1 MGIKKSQIYSQLWN
15 SCNALRG
22 GMDASQYKDYILTLL
37 FVKCI
42 SDKYDKN
49 PKGNLQA
56 PPGGHFKD
64 IIALKNNKDIGNG
77 INIVIGEL
85 AKAND
90 LTGVID
96 IADFN
101 DDTKF
106 GKGQE
111 MIDKLTKLIG
121 VFENMLNLDGTAEG
135 DDLLGDAY
143 EYLMRKFA
151 TESGKAKGQFY
162 TPAEASIVL
171 SGLLGLDKV
180 KKKSTTLYDPTCGSG
195 SLLIK
200 GNDTAPNGLT
210 IYGQE
215 KDIATTALT
224 KMNMLLHGCAEADI
238 APGGH
243 STLAEPYFKETIKSP
258 EGGEIVRLKQ
268 FDFIV
273 SNPPFSLKNWT
284 DGVFS
289 KSEEQDQKKKSA
301 DIDPWERFNMGI
313 PPTKNG
319 DYAWLLHI
327 YKSMED
333 EAGKAAVILPH
344 GVLFRG
350 GAEQQ
355 IRTALINSKVI
366 KAIIGL
372 PANLFY
378 GTGIP
383 ACIIVMD
390 KENADKRKGIF
401 FIDAS
406 RGFIRD
412 GNKNRLRQQDIH
424 KILDTFNS
432 LEGEAIKEEKHYSK
446 MVDFKTIKDND
457 YNLNIPRYIDL
468 EDKENIQDI
477 FAHLHGGIPNFDI
490 ESEKLQD
497 YWVALPNLKNALL
510 NKHNESY
517 YVFQVSSENIRK
529 TVVNH
534 NDLILFKNE
543 LQNRFKKWIENNKI
557 DLKSINSSTNV
568 KIFIKNISEDL
579 LKIFEGFPLINKYSV
594 YQQLMEYWNEIMQD
608 DVYLIKQDGYLKASR
623 LKEVIE
629 DFDVIIGNGK
639 NAIKYKSDIIP
650 SSLISEM
657 YFKEDLEKINILSE
671 ELEQKTEDI
680 SDFEQENSGEDGLLI
695 EVISDNKILE
705 DDVKSR
711 IKLIKGNVDLIDEK
725 NILEKWLSFKD
736 EEKELKKQ
744 IKIIFNNLQKKLLAF
759 YSEGNK
765 EFNEDFVT
773 NLIVEDKWLKSLEL
787 RLESMFDFLISEFID
802 VLTDLSTRYNE
813 TLEDIEK
820 ELKLNQED
828 VKKFLKEMGFKYE

>member
-37 FVKCI
+37 FVKCT

-121 VFENMLNLDGTAEG
+121 VFENMLNLDASSEG

-162 TPAEASIVL
+162 TPAEASIIL

-224 KMNMLLHGCAEADI
+224 KMNMLLHGCSEADI

-243 STLAEPYFKETIKSP
+243 STLAEPYFKEEIKSP
-258 EGGEIVRLKQ
+258 EGGVVVRLKQ

-301 DIDPWERFNMGI
+301 DIDPWERFNMGL

-355 IRTALINSKVI
+355 IRTALINSGVI

-372 PANLFY
+372 PVNLFY

-390 KENADKRKGIF
+390 KENADTREGIF

-406 RGFIRD
+406 RGFIKD

-424 KILDTFNS
+424 KILDTFNN
-432 LEGEAIKEEKHYSK
+432 LKNEKNYSK
-446 MVDFKTIKDND
+446 MILKETIVKNE
-457 YNLNIPRYIDL
+457 YNLNISRYIESPNL
-468 EDKENIQDI
+468 EDIQDI
-477 FAHLHGGIPNFDI
+477 NAHLNGGIPKFDVDSDYMKNYWISFPGLKNKIFDKNKENEQYYYFADSQNIREIIISHNELVLLKNQLDFNFNQWIDFNK
-490 ESEKLQD
+490 EKLM
-497 YWVALPNLKNALL
+497 
-510 NKHNESY
+510 
-517 YVFQVSSENIRK
+517 
-529 TVVNH
+529 
-534 NDLILFKNE
+534 
-543 LQNRFKKWIENNKI
+543 
-557 DLKSINSSTNV
+557 SINYTTHV
-568 KIFIKNISEDL
+568 KSFIKDLSEDL
-579 LKIFEGFPLINKYSV
+579 LIKFEKFPLIDKYSI
-594 YQQLMEYWNEIMQD
+594 YQQLMEYWQSTMQD
-608 DVYLIKQDGYLKASR
+608 DVYLIKQEGYLNASC
-623 LKEVIE
+623 LKQVSE
-629 DFDVIIGNGK
+629 DADIFIGNGK
-639 NAIKYKSDIIP
+639 NSLKYKSNIIP
-650 SSLISEM
+650 SSIIANK
-657 YFKEDLEKINILSE
+657 YFKSDLESMAEINELIERKNE
-671 ELEQKTEDI
+671 ELIEL
-680 SDFEQENSGEDGLLI
+680 EQENSGEDGLFI
-695 EVISDNKILE
+695 EAVSETEVSAKLKE
-705 DDVKSR
+705 VKKDKNLTEE
-711 IKLIKGNVDLIDEK
+711 KL
-725 NILEKWLSFKD
+725 ILEKWLSLKN
-736 EEKELKKQ
+736 EEKKLKEKLKLTFNGLQ
-744 IKIIFNNLQKKLLAF
+744 NKLIEFFSEKNKDFNNDLVINIIVYDKWINTLKVNIDNIFNDLVSELSIKLMELSER
-759 YSEGNK
+759 YSDTLINIE
-765 EFNEDFVT
+765 NELMI
-773 NLIVEDKWLKSLEL
+773 N
-787 RLESMFDFLISEFID
+787 
-802 VLTDLSTRYNE
+802 
-813 TLEDIEK
+813 EK
-820 ELKLNQED
+820 E
-828 VKKFLKEMGFKYE
+828 VKNFLMQMGFKYE

>member
-37 FVKCI
+37 FVKCV

-56 PPGGHFKD
+56 PEGGHFND

-121 VFENMLNLDGTAEG
+121 VFENMLNLDGTSEG

-162 TPAEASIVL
+162 TPAEASIIL

-243 STLAEPYFKETIKSP
+243 STLAEPYFKEEIKSP
-258 EGGEIVRLKQ
+258 EGGLIVRLKQ

-289 KSEEQDQKKKSA
+289 KSEDQDQKKKSA
-301 DIDPWERFNMGI
+301 DFDSWERFNMGI

-327 YKSMED
+327 YKSMEED
-333 EAGKAAVILPH
+333 AGKAAVILPH

-355 IRTALINSKVI
+355 IRTALINSGVI
-366 KAIIGL
+366 KTIIGL
-372 PANLFY
+372 PSNLFY

-390 KENADKRKGIF
+390 KENADTREGIF

-406 RGFIRD
+406 RGFIKD

-424 KILDTFNS
+424 KILDTFNN
-432 LEGEAIKEEKHYSK
+432 LKTENHYSK
-446 MVDFKTIKDND
+446 MISKETIVKNE
-457 YNLNIPRYIDL
+457 YNLNISRYIESPNL
-468 EDKENIQDI
+468 EDIQDI
-477 FAHLHGGIPNFDI
+477 NAHLNGGIPRIDVD
-490 ESEKLQD
+490 SEYMKN
-497 YWVALPNLKNALL
+497 YWIAFPNLKNKIFDK
-510 NKHNESY
+510 NKENEQY
-517 YVFQVSSENIRK
+517 YYFGTNSENIREIII
-529 TVVNH
+529 NH
-534 NDLILFKNE
+534 NELNTLKNQ
-543 LQNRFKKWIENNKI
+543 LDSTFNQWVDSNKRK
-557 DLKSINSSTNV
+557 LMGINSETHV
-568 KIFIKNISEDL
+568 KSFIKDLSEDL
-579 LKIFEGFPLINKYSV
+579 LIKFENFPLIDKYSI
-594 YQQLMEYWNEIMQD
+594 YQQLMEYWQNIMQD
-608 DVYLIKQDGYLKASR
+608 DFYLIKQDGYLKASR
-623 LKEVIE
+623 LKQVSE
-629 DFDVIIGNGK
+629 DPDIVIGNGK
-639 NAIKYKSDIIP
+639 NALKYKSDTIP
-650 SSLISEM
+650 SAIVAEK
-657 YFKEDLEKINILSE
+657 YFKFDLEKVTELSE
-671 ELEQKTEDI
+671 FIERKNEELTELEH
-680 SDFEQENSGEDGLLI
+680 ENSGEDGLFNDSISEKEVSSKLKEVKKDKELI
-695 EVISDNKILE
+695 EE
-705 DDVKSR
+705 
-711 IKLIKGNVDLIDEK
+711 KL
-725 NILEKWLSFKD
+725 ILEKWLFLKNEEKKLKD
-736 EEKELKKQ
+736 ELKLVY
-744 IKIIFNNLQKKLLAF
+744 NNLQKKLLEF
-759 YSEGNK
+759 YSEKNI
-765 EFNEDFVT
+765 EFNEDLVKG
-773 NLIVEDKWLKSLEL
+773 LIVYDKWISALKINIDNI
-787 RLESMFDFLISEFID
+787 FNQLISE
-802 VLTDLSTRYNE
+802 LTNKLQELLYRYGE
-813 TLEDIEK
+813 TLNNIEE
-820 ELKLNQED
+820 ELNKNECEF
-828 VKKFLKEMGFKYE
+828 KKYLEQMGFKYE